1 MEKYCGHTQ
10 FFSVHRKFFSPST
23 EKFCKRT
30 NTNFFHFFFRQC
42 LAKVKAPISG
52 SLLQAPFKER
62 TMSAALLLVWLAAIM
77 PELVTEQSGF
87 STWALKAVI
96 PAVTLVLDGSD
107 PTAQLAACLA
117 MVQAGHEG
125 GGKKPRGFWSI
136 REVRIC
142 PTFMQA
148 HSLHECPFKKG
159 HSCMGHAWELLLLSC
174 PSVLYTL
181 FPPLALEG
189 KSFFWILGEASV
201 RGLGQHW
208 KSSP

>member
-1 MEKYCGHTQ
+1 MLSHGE
-10 FFSVHRKFFSPST
+10 SAP
-23 EKFCKRT
+23 
-30 NTNFFHFFFRQC
+30 FRQS
-42 LAKVKAPISG
+42 LAG
-52 SLLQAPFKER
+52 PFKER

-77 PELVTEQSGF
+77 PELVTEQLGF

-148 HSLHECPFKKG
+148 HS
-159 HSCMGHAWELLLLSC
+159 CMGHAWELLLLSC

-189 KSFFWILGEASV
+189 KFFFWILGEASV

-208 KSSP
+208 KDSP